1 MAIKMI
7 DFVKIKITD
16 EALINQVWSNEI
28 LEYDG
33 KSEKRFNDEL
43 KELVK
48 KKYKNLGRPSEAK

>member
-1 MAIKMI
+1 MI

-33 KSEKRFNDEL
+33 KSEKDLMTNSKNSL
-43 KELVK
+43 KENIKTYTL
-48 KKYKNLGRPSEAK
+48 PSIKTE

>member
-33 KSEKRFNDEL
+33 KS
-43 KELVK
+43 VK
-48 KKYKNLGRPSEAK
+48 KI

>member
-1 MAIKMI
+1 MI

-33 KSEKRFNDEL
+33 KSEKRFND
-43 KELVK
+43 
-48 KKYKNLGRPSEAK
+48 